1 MRLSKPSV
9 RPTALA
15 LAALLFAASCVSTNL
30 PPVAGAAFEPTRDEL
45 ALWQEARVEEET
57 LLAEIA
63 VYDDPLLV
71 DYLEG
76 IVAELTP
83 PAMAANRHLSYRVTV
98 VEDPTLNAFAYP
110 HGALFVH
117 SGLLARMENE
127 AQLATVLGHEMS
139 HVEYRHMLRQRRS
152 AQNQQVALA
161 AASVAAAVVLADA
174 QADAWYDGD
183 WGEAAVIGVFGEAI
197 LSLGLQ
203 LAFVA
208 AVNGY
213 GRELELEADGGGFRK
228 LSAAGYDVAQ
238 APRVY
243 EILLDGAGGEAGRV
257 ETFFFGSHPR
267 LTERIASADRFVAA
281 RGEVPEVTEE
291 EAVPVA
297 VNGLAHVEAEAA
309 PGSDRGDEEFR
320 RRLRPVVR
328 DDARMNLE
336 AGRLE
341 HAEASLAKALD
352 WMPDDPESHLL
363 LARLRLAQA
372 EQDAEQAPQLESQAR
387 DALHEAIRLDT
398 ERPEPHHELALLHYR
413 AGELADACREF
424 RFFLE
429 TAPDDERVGPVE
441 DHVLEL
447 EERGA
452 C

>member
-1 MRLSKPSV
+1 MW
-9 RPTALA
+9 
-15 LAALLFAASCVSTNL
+15 
-30 PPVAGAAFEPTRDEL
+30 E
-45 ALWQEARVEEET
+45 EARGEQGKLV
-57 LLAEIA
+57 AEVA
-63 VYDDPLLV
+63 LYEDPLLV

-76 IVAELTP
+76 IVAGLTP

-117 SGLLARMENE
+117 TGLLARMENE

-152 AQNQQVALA
+152 AQNKQIALA
-161 AASVAAAVVLADA
+161 AAAVAAAVVLADA
-174 QADAWYDGD
+174 EADAWGDGD
-183 WGEAAVIGVFGEAI
+183 WGEAAMIGVLGEAI

-213 GRELELEADGGGFRK
+213 GRELELEADQGGFRK

-243 EILLDGAGGEAGRV
+243 EILLEGAGGEAGKV

-267 LTERIASADRFVAA
+267 LSERVASANEFVAS
-281 RGEVPEVTEE
+281 RGE
-291 EAVPVA
+291 AAAALVA
-297 VNGLAHVEAEAA
+297 VNGMAHAEEEPA
-309 PGSDRGDEEFR
+309 SEEFR

-328 DDARMNLE
+328 DDAAMNLE

-341 HAEASLAKALD
+341 HAEASLAKAME
-352 WMPDDPESHLL
+352 WMPEDPESHLV

-372 EQDAEQAPQLESQAR
+372 EKDPERAGEREAEAR
-387 DALHEAIRLDT
+387 AALHEAIRLDAD
-398 ERPEPHHELALLHYR
+398 RPGPHHELALLHYR

-429 TAPDDERVGPVE
+429 LAPDDERAGRVE
-441 DHVLEL
+441 DYVLEL
-447 EERGA
+447 VGRGV

>member
-1 MRLSKPSV
+1 MQRSRPV
-9 RPTALA
+9 RPVAVA
-15 LAALLFAASCVSTNL
+15 LAALLFATSCATTDL
-30 PPVAGAAFEPTRDEL
+30 PPVAGAAFEPARDEL
-45 ALWQEARVEEET
+45 ALWGEARAEEEA
-57 LLAEIA
+57 LLAEVE

-71 DYLEG
+71 DYLEA
-76 IVAELTP
+76 IVADLTP

-98 VEDPTLNAFAYP
+98 LADPTLNAFAYP
-110 HGALFVH
+110 HGALFLH

-152 AQNQQVALA
+152 AQNKGIALA
-161 AASVAAAVVLADA
+161 AAAVAAAVVLADA
-174 QADAWYDGD
+174 EADAWYDGD
-183 WGEAAVIGVFGEAI
+183 WGEAAMIGVFGEAI

-213 GRELELEADGGGFRK
+213 GRELELEADHGGFHK

-243 EILLDGAGGEAGRV
+243 EILLAGAGGEAGKV

-267 LTERIASADRFVAA
+267 LSERIASANQFVAA
-281 RGEVPEVTEE
+281 RGVEAGVEDELEGGTEP
-291 EAVPVA
+291 AA
-297 VNGLAHVEAEAA
+297 VNGMAHVEREAGA
-309 PGSDRGDEEFR
+309 ASEEFR

-328 DDARMNLE
+328 DDAAMHLE
-336 AGRLE
+336 AGQLE
-341 HAEASLAKALD
+341 RAEAGLARALA
-352 WMPDDPESHLL
+352 WLPEDAESQLL

-372 EQDAEQAPQLESQAR
+372 EKDAGRASELEAEAR
-387 DALHEAIRLDT
+387 DALHEAIRLDP

-413 AGELADACREF
+413 AGDLAAACREF
-424 RFFLE
+424 GFFLE
-429 TAPDDERVGPVE
+429 LAPDDDRAARVE
-441 DHVLEL
+441 DYVLEL
-447 EERGA
+447 EGRGA